1 MKKIK
6 EEILLK
12 HLDSRFDS
20 MLVLKRFLADLGLDL
35 IKYIDDQS
43 RTQLIEPS
51 IDDASNAIDVLS
63 MEIAELE
70 EELKNG

>member
-43 RTQLIEPS
+43 RTQLIEHS